1 MTKRVYRFGG
11 KSAEGNGTMRNLLG
25 GKGAN
30 LAEMCTL
37 GIPVP
42 AGFTITTECC
52 SEYFNLNGKYPKEL
66 ESEVNA
72 ALKAT
77 EEIMGMKFG
86 ASKDP
91 LLVSCR
97 SGARSSMPGMMETVL
112 NIGLCSTTIPGLIAK
127 TQNPRFV
134 YDAYRRLIM
143 MYSDVV
149 MEKADDIEPEDGKGI
164 RVQLDNILHNVKK
177 SKGYQSD
184 TDLTEEDLISLCNT
198 FKKRIR
204 EVLGREF
211 PDDAYSQLWGSI
223 GAVFKS
229 WNGKRAISYRRIE
242 NIPDEWGTAVTVQS
256 MVFGNMGENSATG
269 VAFSRNPATGEN
281 KFYGEWL
288 INAQGED
295 VVAGIRTPNPLNEST
310 KNDQNKHLNSL
321 ETSMPEVYKELDNI
335 QNNLEHHFSDMQ
347 DIEFT
352 IQDGKLWMLQCRVGK
367 RTGLAALNMAMDML
381 KEGLIDEKIAVMRVA
396 PAQLEELLHPI
407 LDPKSENKAKVV
419 ARGLPAGPGGAVGK
433 IVFTAEAAVEA
444 AEKGEK
450 VILVREETNPEDV
463 EGMRAAEGL
472 LTARGGMT
480 SHAALVARGWGKCCI
495 VGCDDIHFQQV
506 EKNIML
512 KGKNPYKLMGKQMVI
527 DGKTYN
533 EGDIFSLNG
542 TKGFVYDQ
550 AISTMDASED
560 PRFVEY
566 MNIVDKYR
574 VLGVRTNAD
583 TPEDAQQAMEF
594 GAEGIGL
601 FRIEH
606 MFYGKNSEAPL
617 SKLRK
622 MIHSTTLEERIIALN
637 ELEPYVIDAT
647 KKTMKVMDSKPV
659 TFRLL
664 DPPLHEFVPQT
675 LEKQEELA
683 KELGITVSEIKK
695 RGESLHE
702 VNPMMGHRGVRL
714 GITYPEI
721 SEMQFKAIFIATA
734 ELMKEGF
741 NPLPEIMIPVTVSV
755 KELDFQKKICDKIH
769 EQIETKYGVNIKYL
783 YGTMIEIP
791 RAAILSDEMAQ
802 TAQFF
807 SYGTNDLTQMTYGFS
822 RDDIGAFMGDYLK
835 NKILPF
841 DPFQTLDQNSVG
853 RLIEMSIK
861 GGRTTNPKLKIGICG
876 EHGGDPE
883 SVEFC
888 HKMGMN
894 YVSCSPFRVPI
905 ARLAAAQ
912 AAIRAYK

>member
-1 MTKRVYRFGG
+1 MK
-11 KSAEGNGTMRNLLG
+11 NLLG

-30 LAEMCTL
+30 LAEMCKL

-42 AGFTITTECC
+42 AGFTITTETCV
-52 SEYFNLNGKYPKEL
+52 EFYKNNMQFPAELKKEVD
-66 ESEVNA
+66 E
-72 ALKAT
+72 ALAKT
-77 EEIMGMKFG
+77 EAVMEMKFG
-86 ASKDP
+86 DKENP
-91 LLVSCR
+91 LLISCR

-112 NIGLCSTTIPGLIAK
+112 NIGLCSETIPGLIKK
-127 TQNPRFV
+127 TGNPRFV

-149 MEKADDIEPEDGKGI
+149 MEKAEGLEPEEGKGI
-164 RVQLDNILHNVKK
+164 RVQLDRMLHDVKAK
-177 SKGYQSD
+177 KGYKSD
-184 TDLTEEDLISLCNT
+184 TDLTEEDLVQLCDA
-198 FKKRIR
+198 FKGRVV
-204 EVLGREF
+204 EVLGKPF
-211 PDDAYSQLWGSI
+211 PDNAYEQLWGGV

-242 NIPDEWGTAVTVQS
+242 NIPDEWGTAVNVQA
-256 MVFGNMGENSATG
+256 MVFGNMGDNSATG

-288 INAQGED
+288 VNAQGED

-310 KNDQNKHLNSL
+310 KNDQNKHLQSL
-321 ETSMPEVYKELDNI
+321 ETGMPVVYKELDTI
-335 QNNLEHHFSDMQ
+335 QLSLQKHFRDMQ

-381 KEGLIDEKIAVMRVA
+381 HEGLIDEKTAVMRVA
-396 PAQLEELLHPI
+396 PAQLDELLHPI
-407 LDPKSENKAKVV
+407 LDPASEKRATVI
-419 ARGLPAGPGGAVGK
+419 ARGLPAGPGGSVGQ
-433 IVFTAEAAVEA
+433 IVFTAEDAVEWA
-444 AEKGEK
+444 AAGKN

-463 EGMRAAEGL
+463 EGMRAADGL

-495 VGCDDIHFQQV
+495 VGCDQLHIDLHKKTLTIA
-506 EKNIML
+506 
-512 KGKNPYKLMGKQMVI
+512 GKSYK
-527 DGKTYN
+527 
-533 EGDIFSLNG
+533 EGDVFSLNG
-542 TKGFVYDQ
+542 SKGFVYDQ
-550 AISTMDASED
+550 KIETMSATEN

-583 TPEDAQQAMEF
+583 TPEDAQNAINF

-606 MFYGKNSEAPL
+606 MFYGLNSEAPL

-622 MIHSTTLEERIIALN
+622 MILADNINERKSALA
-637 ELEPYVIDAT
+637 ELEPYVKAAV
-647 KKTMKVMDSKPV
+647 KGTMKVMDGKPV

-664 DPPLHEFVPQT
+664 DPPLHEFVPQAG
-675 LEKQEELA
+675 EKQAELA
-683 KELGITVSEIKK
+683 KELGITVEEIKK
-695 RGESLHE
+695 RGEALHE

-721 SEMQFKAIFIATA
+721 SEIQFRAIFEATA
-734 ELMKEGF
+734 ELMQEGF
-741 NPLPEIMIPVTVSV
+741 NPQPEIMVPVTVTV
-755 KELDFQKKICDKIH
+755 NELDHQKVICDKVH
-769 EQIETKYGVNIKYL
+769 AEVEKQFGVKISYL

-791 RAAILSDEMAQ
+791 RAALLADEMAK

-807 SYGTNDLTQMTYGFS
+807 SFGTNDLTQMTFGFS
-822 RDDIGAFMGDYLK
+822 RDDIGSFMGGYLSQK
-835 NKILPF
+835 VLTA
-841 DPFQTLDQNSVG
+841 DPFQTLDQSSVG
-853 RLIEMSIK
+853 KLVDLGIK
-861 GGRTTNPKLKIGICG
+861 GGRNTNPKLKIGICG

-888 HKMGMN
+888 HKIGMN

-912 AAIRAYK
+912 AAIKEYK

>member
-1 MTKRVYRFGG
+1 MSDVKRVYRFGG
-11 KSAEGNGTMRNLLG
+11 REAEGDGSMRNLLG

-30 LAEMCTL
+30 LAEMCKL

-52 SEYFNLNGKYPKEL
+52 TEYYKLGTQYPKDL
-66 ESEVNA
+66 KAEVDA
-72 ALKAT
+72 ALAAT
-77 EEIMGMKFG
+77 EAIMGKKFG
-86 ASKDP
+86 DPNDP

-112 NIGLCSTTIPGLIAK
+112 NIGLCSATIPGLIEK

-149 MEKADDIEPEDGKGI
+149 MEKAEGIEPEEGNGI
-164 RVQLDNILHNVKK
+164 RVQLDRMLSKVKK
-177 SKGYQSD
+177 DKGYESD
-184 TDLTEEDLISLCNT
+184 TDLTVEDLKQLCED
-198 FKKRIR
+198 FKVRVR
-204 EVLGREF
+204 QELGHPF
-211 PDDAYSQLWGSI
+211 PDDAQEQLWGGI

-229 WNGKRAISYRRIE
+229 WNGKRAIAYRRIE
-242 NIPDEWGTAVTVQS
+242 GIPDDWGTAVNVQS
-256 MVFGNMGENSATG
+256 MVFGNMGDNSATG

-295 VVAGIRTPNPLNEST
+295 VVAGIRTPNPLNEAT
-310 KNDQNKHLNSL
+310 KNDHNMHLASL
-321 ETSMPEVYKELDNI
+321 EVAMPDVYKELYDI
-335 QNNLEHHFSDMQ
+335 QHNLEQHFHDMQ

-381 KEGLIDEKIAVMRVA
+381 AEGLIDEKTAVLRVA
-396 PAQLEELLHPI
+396 PNQLDELLHPI
-407 LDPKSENKAKVV
+407 LNPSAEKKATVI
-419 ARGLPAGPGGAVGK
+419 AQGLPAGPGGSVGR
-433 IVFTAEAAVEA
+433 IVFTAEDAVEA
-444 AEKGEK
+444 AKNHEK

-463 EGMRAAEGL
+463 EGMRAADGL

-495 VGCDDIHFQQV
+495 VGCDALHINLNTRTLTIGN
-506 EKNIML
+506 KL
-512 KGKNPYKLMGKQMVI
+512 YK
-527 DGKTYN
+527 

-542 TKGFVYDQ
+542 SKGFVYGEQ
-550 AISTMDASED
+550 IETMDASEN

-583 TPEDAQQAMEF
+583 NPADAQEALNF

-617 SKLRK
+617 AKLRK
-622 MIHSTTLEERIIALN
+622 MILSNTTIEREHALE
-637 ELEPYVIDAT
+637 ELEPYVKESA
-647 KKTMKVMDSKPV
+647 KATMKVMDGRPV

-675 LEKQEELA
+675 SDKQCELA
-683 KELGITVSEIKK
+683 ESFGISVEEVKK
-695 RGESLHE
+695 RGELLHE
-702 VNPMMGHRGVRL
+702 INPMMGHRGVRL
-714 GITYPEI
+714 GVTYPEV
-721 SEMQFKAIFIATA
+721 SRMQFKAIFTATA
-734 ELMKEGF
+734 ELIKEGYK
-741 NPLPEIMIPVTVSV
+741 PQPEIMIPVTVSV
-755 KELDFQKKICDKIH
+755 KELDFQKAICDSVHDQVEK
-769 EQIETKYGVNIKYL
+769 EMGVTIKYL

-791 RAAILSDEMAQ
+791 RAAILADDMAK

-807 SYGTNDLTQMTYGFS
+807 SFGTNDLTQMTFGFS
-822 RDDIGAFMGDYLK
+822 RDDIGAFMGDYLNK
-835 NKILPF
+835 KILPA
-841 DPFQTLDQNSVG
+841 DPFQTLDQESVG
-853 RLIEMSIK
+853 KLIEIGLK
-861 GGRTTNPKLKIGICG
+861 GGRSTNPNLKVGICG

-888 HKMGMN
+888 HKIGMN

-912 AAIRAYK
+912 AAIKSYEKK